1 MNLIITIKFKMSS
14 MLSNIL
20 DLQDK
25 GVDERKLN
33 LAIPIVLYS
42 DVMEDMRYM
51 SENKLQELLITLK
64 SDEQIIKDKLEVK
77 DENICNFI

>member
-1 MNLIITIKFKMSS
+1 MGLSIAIKFKMSS

-33 LAIPIVLYS
+33 LAIPIILYS

-51 SENKLQELLITLK
+51 SESKLQELYETLK
-64 SDEQIIKDKLEVK
+64 SDEKVIKEKLGVVQ
-77 DENICNFI
+77 

>member
-1 MNLIITIKFKMSS
+1 MGLSIAIKFKMSS

-42 DVMEDMRYM
+42 DVMEDIRYM
-51 SENKLQELLITLK
+51 DENKLQELYETLK
-64 SDEQIIKDKLEVK
+64 SDEKVIKEKLGVVQ
-77 DENICNFI
+77 

>member
-1 MNLIITIKFKMSS
+1 MDLIVTIKFKMSS

-20 DLQDK
+20 DLQDE

-42 DVMEDMRYM
+42 DVMEDIRYM
-51 SENKLQELLITLK
+51 DENKLQELYETLK
-64 SDEQIIKDKLEVK
+64 SDEKVIKEKLGVM
-77 DENICNFI
+77 

>member
-1 MNLIITIKFKMSS
+1 MKLTTTIKFKMSS

-42 DVMEDMRYM
+42 DLIEDMKYM
-51 SENKLQELLITLK
+51 SQNKLQELLITLE
-64 SDEQIIKDKLEVK
+64 SDEKIIKDGLEG
-77 DENICNFI
+77 

>member
-1 MNLIITIKFKMSS
+1 MDLIITIKFKMSS

-25 GVDERKLN
+25 GLDERRLN
-33 LAIPIVLYS
+33 LEIPIVSYS

-51 SENKLQELLITLK
+51 TENKLQELLYTLE
-64 SDEQIIKDKLEVK
+64 SDEQIIKEKLGVM
-77 DENICNFI
+77 